1 MNDLHRQFGKY
12 EILGELGRG
21 GFAIVYRAR
30 DTKLQRQVAL
40 KILDP
45 TRGWEPDFATRF
57 LQEAQA
63 AAQLKHPHIITI
75 YEIDDVDGQLY
86 IAMELAEGGSLRQA
100 LQEQPGGFDV
110 AAATG
115 LLAQAAAAL
124 DHAHARGM
132 VHRDVKPA
140 NILLDVDAKGA
151 QRAILSDFGMVKA
164 LAQSTELTQS
174 GAILGTVEYMAP
186 EQADSARSAEISPA
200 TDIYA
205 LGVTAYHL
213 LTGQTP
219 FTGSTV
225 QVLMAHASKAP
236 PPPSELRADLP
247 PLVSDAILR
256 ALAKQPGDRFPTA
269 TAFVQALAAA
279 TEPAPA
285 AEAAPATEPAFTA
298 ASPAPPPAAP
308 EKKQGRGPIPVAA
321 ILTVIVA
328 AAILFGA
335 RAVLRRQAAASRAT
349 PTTAATTPV
358 AIDCDALVA
367 TVSALSNQNN
377 CESAVARADEA
388 IAAGCQDRSLWE
400 NRAICYTMLGQSDR
414 ALTDFAT
421 ALDMNPGDAWTYI
434 NRSYAYEQQ
443 GRLPEALA
451 DLTQAITLQPGNA
464 SFYFSRAHIYKQLAQ
479 LKDALADLT
488 AAIDLEPANAE
499 YYLNRGDLY
508 ERLGEL
514 PAAAA
519 DFAQFVALAAG
530 DDAWADYRAAR
541 QQWLQTYQAGLVTPM
556 PATTA
561 TPTSTSTAI
570 PATATPAQPVALV
583 NSVANVRS
591 GPGTQYD
598 RIGVAAV
605 GQRFD
610 IKGKNGAETWWQIDF
625 NGRAG
630 WLFADLVSAEGDLG
644 RVSVAPAPPTPT
656 RVPPTATPVPP
667 TPTPVPS
674 TPVPPTATTVPPT
687 SARPTP
693 TPVPPA
699 TPTPAPP

>member
-1 MNDLHRQFGKY
+1 MHTAPKQFGKY

-21 GFAIVYRAR
+21 GFATVYRAR
-30 DTKLQRQVAL
+30 DTRLGRQTAL

-45 TRGWEPDFATRF
+45 ARSWESDFAARF

-75 YEIDDVDGQLY
+75 YEIDEVEGQLF
-86 IAMELAEGGSLRQA
+86 IAMELIEGGSLRDYLQA
-100 LQEQPGGFDV
+100 GTSALDV
-110 AAATG
+110 GETRA
-115 LLAQAAAAL
+115 LLAPVAAAL
-124 DHAHARGM
+124 DHAHAHGM

-140 NILLDVDAKGA
+140 NILLDRMNDGSV
-151 QRAILSDFGMVKA
+151 RAVLSDFGMVKA

-186 EQADSARSAEISPA
+186 EQGDTARAHEIGPA
-200 TDIYA
+200 ADIYA

-213 LTGQTP
+213 LTGQVP

-225 QVLMAHASKAP
+225 QVLMAHASKP
-236 PPPSELRADLP
+236 PQPPHELRADLP
-247 PLVSDAILR
+247 PAVSEAILC
-256 ALAKQPGDRFPTA
+256 ALAKQPGERFPTA
-269 TAFVQALAAA
+269 RAFVQALAAA
-279 TEPAPA
+279 EPPPPEPAKPLPA
-285 AEAAPATEPAFTA
+285 EPLPLPLAPAKRE
-298 ASPAPPPAAP
+298 
-308 EKKQGRGPIPVAA
+308 RGPLPIAA
-321 ILTVIVA
+321 VIVVVLVA
-328 AAILFGA
+328 SILWGA
-335 RAVLRRQAAASRAT
+335 RAIVLRRQLPTSRAT
-349 PTTAATTPV
+349 ITPV
-358 AIDCDALVA
+358 AIDCDAMVA

-377 CESAVARADEA
+377 CESAVAGADAA

-400 NRAICYTMLGQSDR
+400 NRAICYTMLGKVDA
-414 ALTDFAT
+414 ALADFAT

-434 NRSYAYEQQ
+434 NRSYAYEKQ

-464 SFYFSRAHIYKQLAQ
+464 GFYFTRAHIYKQLAQ

-519 DFAQFVALAAG
+519 DFERFVALTAG
-530 DDAWADYRAAR
+530 DDAWTDYRAAR
-541 QQWLQTYQAGLVTPM
+541 QQWLQSYQAGLATLM

-561 TPTSTSTAI
+561 TPISTSTAI
-570 PATATPAQPVALV
+570 PPTATPAQPAARV

-598 RIGVAAV
+598 RIGVAAA

-610 IKGKNGAETWWQIDF
+610 ITGKNGAETWWQIDF

-630 WLFADLVSAEGDLG
+630 WLFADLVSAAGDLG

-656 RVPPTATPVPP
+656 RVPPTATPIPP
-667 TPTPVPS
+667 TPTPIPP

-687 SARPTP
+687 SAPPTP

-699 TPTPAPP
+699 TPTAAPP